1 MCVVS
6 KTSGM
11 YPRAFEYFVPDSIEE
26 AIRILSSCGEE
37 AKLFA
42 GARA

>member
-1 MCVVS
+1 
-6 KTSGM
+6 M
-11 YPRAFEYFVPDSIEE
+11 YPRAFEYFVRDSIEE
-26 AIRILSSCGEE
+26 AIRIVSFCVQE